1 MGNLTN
7 SHLKVTDNP
16 PGLQTLT
23 SITDTDISDVADA
36 LNFLCSALEANKTVR
51 VLLNALIGLL
61 AGRST
66 VIEFYHFDLGK
77 RMYGSGYI
85 PPPEFKKHK
94 EQVEAK
100 VSDAMAQLQD
110 WSAIW
115 RLPIKYTP
123 GKKTETGEK
132 IPSSI
137 KTPIL
142 SWVSEIVDLAREIQ
156 TGESEKSRSEA
167 YRQATAAV
175 LKKKKISRK
184 KRKETRAKKERDSG
198 TEYQAVNTFSDRF
211 IAKKIEETQK
221 DPAELIDWFVWYL
234 GGRLKQK
241 YCRMDVQNPPLPA
254 DLAPGEI
261 PLDEYGQELTPDPQI
276 LQVYS
281 VAVDHQNP
289 ASVIASDEGSQGII
303 DIPPVTLCAPEN
315 EIIEDSSAPIESDLL
330 QELEGLPGY
339 HFEALRA
346 CLSVDATP
354 EMVLFKNDQTR
365 QVKETKT
372 NGRKFASGLCSNL
385 GKARETRQSFIVGLP
400 RNRNFIQVDDAD
412 PATVERLRSF
422 SFLTIE
428 TSPKNYQCWLAIAG
442 NQNTDQIRRRLFE
455 GLKRAN
461 LNGNQGATWALRWPG
476 SINFKPNRQQFMI
489 RVESSQ
495 PGRRVTVSELEASG
509 LLPELSDQQQQQEQ
523 TSKDYSKR
531 GYVKQWPDYEKCLRA
546 KPSRSEADAQFT
558 SISLKRG
565 FTLDEIISKLD
576 EVSERA
582 QQSGRKYIERTVKNV
597 SEYLENTSLA
607 IA

>member
-1 MGNLTN
+1 M
-7 SHLKVTDNP
+7 
-16 PGLQTLT
+16 
-23 SITDTDISDVADA
+23 
-36 LNFLCSALEANKTVR
+36 F
-51 VLLNALIGLL
+51 
-61 AGRST
+61 
-66 VIEFYHFDLGK
+66 
-77 RMYGSGYI
+77 GSGSL
-85 PPPEFKKHK
+85 PPAEFKKHR

-100 VSDAMAQLQD
+100 TSDAMSQLLD

-115 RLPIKYTP
+115 RLPIAYTP
-123 GKKTETGEK
+123 GHRDETGEK
-132 IPSSI
+132 IPSKI
-137 KTPIL
+137 KTPLL
-142 SWVSEIVDLAREIQ
+142 SWASQIANLAREMQ
-156 TGESEKSRSEA
+156 TGESDQARSEA
-167 YRQATAAV
+167 YRQATKEILKAKRITRQPVAA
-175 LKKKKISRK
+175 
-184 KRKETRAKKERDSG
+184 TRAKKDRHSG
-198 TEYQAVNTFSDRF
+198 TEYQAAIKFCSRF
-211 IAKKIEETQK
+211 ITKKTEETQK
-221 DPAELIDWFVWYL
+221 PRAEVINSFIWDLQGKLEQDFA
-234 GGRLKQK
+234 G
-241 YCRMDVQNPPLPA
+241 MDVQNPPLPA

-281 VAVDHQNP
+281 VAVDGENP
-289 ASVIASDEGSQGII
+289 ASVITSDEGSQGIV

-315 EIIEDSSAPIESDLL
+315 EIIEDLSAPIESDLL
-330 QELEGLPGY
+330 QTLEGLPGH

-385 GKARETRQSFIVGLP
+385 GKATETRRSFIVGLP
-400 RNRNFIQVDDAD
+400 RNQNFIQVDDAD

-523 TSKDYSKR
+523 TSKDYSNWR
-531 GYVKQWPDYEKCLRA
+531 IWPDYEKCLAA
-546 KPSRSEADAQFT
+546 KPTRSEADAQFT
-558 SISLKRG
+558 WISLKRG
-565 FTLDEIISKLD
+565 FTPDEIMIKLD
-576 EVSERA
+576 EVSEKARE
-582 QQSGRKYIERTVKNV
+582 SGIRYIKRTVRK
-597 SEYLENTSLA
+597 EIRYIENTSLA